1 MRKMKEDNLSF
12 HLIVEIVEEE
22 AGQEDQGI
30 RKVQEINNLIMQKQ
44 AKVFK
49 MTMYLYVKVNF
60 LKRMLNKWRIQI

>member
-1 MRKMKEDNLSF
+1 MKEDNLSF